1 MTQALQ
7 DETSLK
13 EMIMSPESLL
23 NNLLDGI
30 EEASVEDEESE
41 DDILKNSDEK

>member
-1 MTQALQ
+1 
-7 DETSLK
+7 
-13 EMIMSPESLL
+13 MIMSPESLL